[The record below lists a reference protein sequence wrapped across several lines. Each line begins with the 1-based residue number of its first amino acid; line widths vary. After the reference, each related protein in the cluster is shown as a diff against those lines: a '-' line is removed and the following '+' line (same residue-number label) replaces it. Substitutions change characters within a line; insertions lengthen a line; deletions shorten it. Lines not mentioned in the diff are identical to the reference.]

1 MTKKELRE
9 INRREEDV
17 LRAGIEWVGISLLGA
32 AAVGILLMAG
42 KASAETAEAQAA
54 QVIQKNCTTRA
65 ETLYV
70 PPVPAEAPTEGELP
84 EAIDITPTEAAEPV
98 EEWESLGTWKCT
110 AYCPE
115 KCCNGKHAWQTASG
129 EPMIVGRTIAVGHL
143 PFGTELMI
151 DGHVYVVEDRGVRGN
166 HVDILF
172 GSHGE
177 ANDFGV
183 QYKEV
188 KIKR

>member
-17 LRAGIEWVGISLLGA
+17 LRAGIEWVAISLLGA

-54 QVIQKNCTTRA
+54 QVIQKNCTVRQ

-70 PPVPAEAPTEGELP
+70 PPVPTEEPTEGEP
-84 EAIDITPTEAAEPV
+84 PVAIDITPTEAVEPV
-98 EEWESLGTWKCT
+98 EEWESLGVWKCT
-110 AYCPE
+110 AYCGGA
-115 KCCNGKHAWQTASG
+115 CCNGKNAWKTASG
-129 EPMIVGRTIAVGHL
+129 APMVVGRTVAVGNL

-172 GSHGE
+172 ESHGA
-177 ANDFGV
+177 ANNFGV

-188 KIKR
+188 FVRK